1 VFPGVP
7 TEADRADLAAAARPL
22 LDLLA
27 DRGLLAD
34 LGPLA
39 DRGLLNPDDGSPS

>member
-7 TEADRADLAAAARPL
+7 TDADRADLAAAARPL

-27 DRGLLAD
+27 DRGLL
-34 LGPLA
+34 
-39 DRGLLNPDDGSPS
+39 NPDDGSPS